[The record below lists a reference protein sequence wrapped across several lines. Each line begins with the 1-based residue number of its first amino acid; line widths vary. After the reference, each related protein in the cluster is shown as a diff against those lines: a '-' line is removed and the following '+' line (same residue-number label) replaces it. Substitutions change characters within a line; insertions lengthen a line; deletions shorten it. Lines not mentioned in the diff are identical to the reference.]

1 METRRKLHNNFKV
14 LNFSMHNFISCE
26 IILQNKDKIRTYF
39 GKIES
44 LEFVTNLYYQKQ
56 KRNKTKTKN

>member
-1 METRRKLHNNFKV
+1 
-14 LNFSMHNFISCE
+14 MHNFISCE
-26 IILQNKDKIRTYF
+26 IILQNKDKIGTYF

-56 KRNKTKTKN
+56 KRNKTKQKIKGALQVEGK